1 MFCGKCGNNVVD
13 GNFCES
19 CGTQVGGEALA
30 AVATTTVNNKK
41 IWIIV
46 GIIAAALIAIF
57 AITQLGGGSSIV
69 GTWEAVEMRWTD
81 WNGEEQVVI
90 IDSEE
95 AAMHMTF
102 NRDGSGRI
110 EEFWDGEV
118 EWSDSFTWEI
128 SGGRLH
134 VDDGSGADPA
144 DFRVSG
150 RRLYIEIFDE
160 SVTFQRVR

>member
-19 CGTQVGGEALA
+19 CGTQVGGEAPA
-30 AVATTTVNNKK
+30 AVATTTANNKK

-57 AITQLGGGSSIV
+57 AITQLGGGNAIV
-69 GTWEAVEMRWTD
+69 GTWEAVEFRWTD
-81 WNGEEQVVI
+81 WNGEEQVETL
-90 IDSEE
+90 DSEE
-95 AAMHMTF
+95 AMHITF

-110 EEFWDGEV
+110 EEFWNGEV
-118 EWSDSFTWEI
+118 DWSDSFTWEI
-128 SGGRLH
+128 SGGRLY

-144 DFRVSG
+144 DFRISG
-150 RRLYIEIFDE
+150 NRLHVEMFDE